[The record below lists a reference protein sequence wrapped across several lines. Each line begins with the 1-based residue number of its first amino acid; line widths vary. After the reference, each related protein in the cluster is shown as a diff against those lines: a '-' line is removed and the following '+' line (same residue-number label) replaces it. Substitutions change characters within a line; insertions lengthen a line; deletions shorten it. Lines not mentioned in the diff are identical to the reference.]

1 MYILQNVNIQT
12 LNASISDDHEAL
24 STNQSEEQDLSFDG
38 FRNIGNSRHWN
49 RVIKEWLPSFD
60 PTKFLTRKISTIA
73 PKGTARPL
81 WIDCVKAVTHLLA
94 QIENRKEGVFQPSD
108 LYGQLL
114 MWIRCMPAILLRAK
128 PGDSHSTITH
138 LIGRRCSSF
147 LRGEWRTLHDSAVS
161 EINLR
166 NEIARNRQ
174 SSPPV
179 QQPIEVRH
187 QKTLEHARNLNY
199 SRAMT
204 ALRSPGI
211 AAGPPEETLE
221 KLKQLH
227 PPQSPPLVTTQS
239 AFFVNLEPF
248 NHIDGEW
255 LRKLIKRTK
264 RGTSVDQWGWDSKEM
279 WQDIVKDEQLADD
292 VARHWI
298 LPVAMG
304 YLPAKY
310 KEHLIGGRLV
320 GLSKAPKPGVRPIC
334 VTDVWRRIAAKGLLS
349 TCLKELKQYFQ
360 NSHPRTFQF
369 AGANPNGATDMY
381 HLLSIIAN
389 DAREGHDSDDPLS
402 ILTLDIK
409 NAFNTLSRQAIFD
422 FMAAGCSNAFGSNLL
437 NYQGW
442 DILCSHFSAHY
453 DKKGILKF
461 YHSGNVEHVLSECGI
476 QQGDPLGSI
485 LFALAFHPLLMK
497 IADLYPDIL
506 VTAYADNVALVG
518 MRSRLLSAVDQ
529 FVGMLAEKNLKLN
542 PAESLLYSPRQN
554 VSQSQEGYNMTS
566 FGGLELPCTSR
577 GIKVLGSPIGEE
589 AFAQEL
595 LEKIGSKIENDI
607 LLLKSFPYLHQRLKL
622 ATFCANK
629 RLSYFLRTIS
639 PEFSR
644 NTVIKLDETFDKFW
658 AETLQFP
665 QNYQTSPFRREYS
678 NAIAQIRLGIRDGGC
693 GCLRNAPIL
702 AAAHYSALAQF
713 AFWMDEHLRQF
724 PWTSEI
730 RINGTLHP
738 GLANEISK
746 DITQLMRWE
755 IPLGN
760 SPPEGGSSN
769 VKKNPLCIPTCN
781 VILRWPQHL
790 FPTQREFCCHIKQ
803 QLRRNL
809 YLVLSSQEQKRLD
822 SVSRS
827 CAPPS
832 KNSHLISSVVAGK
845 SQTFQCPMALFA
857 LTNYHELSNEAVVT
871 VTALL
876 LGIPMMHALYLQD
889 QQPGYADKDVWG
901 DYCLNSSLHAAET
914 RKTTHHSLASEIT
927 SISNGSGVSSTCDE
941 TKLPFRDDT
950 SRKRADLMTLV
961 GCGIQ
966 PNATL
971 NFGPNTR
978 LIMDVSLVH
987 VYDSNHKFKT
997 SNIRDTEQRKRC
1009 KYADFYQR
1017 QGFAFAPMI
1026 CNTLGECGPDM
1037 LHFLWNL
1044 ADRSARHHFG
1054 FHPIEHG
1061 QDLMSQSTDH
1071 DRDFRKLRGKLFNDY
1086 RLRMQTA
1093 IFEAITMRVCG
1104 RSFALTCSANYRT
1117 WIRTLQTEWHPL
1129 FPLDVPLESQHSSS
1143 VPQVQED
1150 SQSTLA
1156 SRRRPRSPTLEGG
1169 DELSRRTRRHVST
1182 EEGTTGDASHPASSM
1197 DWQL

>member
-1 MYILQNVNIQT
+1 M
-12 LNASISDDHEAL
+12 
-24 STNQSEEQDLSFDG
+24 
-38 FRNIGNSRHWN
+38 
-49 RVIKEWLPSFD
+49 
-60 PTKFLTRKISTIA
+60 
-73 PKGTARPL
+73 
-81 WIDCVKAVTHLLA
+81 
-94 QIENRKEGVFQPSD
+94 
-108 LYGQLL
+108 
-114 MWIRCMPAILLRAK
+114 
-128 PGDSHSTITH
+128 
-138 LIGRRCSSF
+138 
-147 LRGEWRTLHDSAVS
+147 
-161 EINLR
+161 
-166 NEIARNRQ
+166 
-174 SSPPV
+174 
-179 QQPIEVRH
+179 
-187 QKTLEHARNLNY
+187 
-199 SRAMT
+199 
-204 ALRSPGI
+204 
-211 AAGPPEETLE
+211 
-221 KLKQLH
+221 
-227 PPQSPPLVTTQS
+227 
-239 AFFVNLEPF
+239 
-248 NHIDGEW
+248 
-255 LRKLIKRTK
+255 
-264 RGTSVDQWGWDSKEM
+264 
-279 WQDIVKDEQLADD
+279 
-292 VARHWI
+292 
-298 LPVAMG
+298 
-304 YLPAKY
+304 
-310 KEHLIGGRLV
+310 
-320 GLSKAPKPGVRPIC
+320 
-334 VTDVWRRIAAKGLLS
+334 
-349 TCLKELKQYFQ
+349 
-360 NSHPRTFQF
+360 
-369 AGANPNGATDMY
+369 
-381 HLLSIIAN
+381 
-389 DAREGHDSDDPLS
+389 
-402 ILTLDIK
+402 
-409 NAFNTLSRQAIFD
+409 
-422 FMAAGCSNAFGSNLL
+422 
-437 NYQGW
+437 
-442 DILCSHFSAHY
+442 
-453 DKKGILKF
+453 
-461 YHSGNVEHVLSECGI
+461 
-476 QQGDPLGSI
+476 
-485 LFALAFHPLLMK
+485 
-497 IADLYPDIL
+497 
-506 VTAYADNVALVG
+506 TAYADNVALVG

-987 VYDSNHKFKT
+987 VYDGNHKFKT